1 MCVWRREKKT
11 WHTRNI
17 PSSPQEINLFER
29 AARLKIGKPQTIEL
43 ELIAQILCEGK
54 KTPESQSLFSVLFSY
69 VCYGNISL
77 V

>member
-1 MCVWRREKKT
+1 MFGSGGKTGKKKTKKKT

-43 ELIAQILCEGK
+43 ELIAQIL
-54 KTPESQSLFSVLFSY
+54 
-69 VCYGNISL
+69 
-77 V
+77 

>member
-1 MCVWRREKKT
+1 MCVWKWGERRGKKKKKT

-43 ELIAQILCEGK
+43 ELIAQIL
-54 KTPESQSLFSVLFSY
+54 
-69 VCYGNISL
+69 
-77 V
+77 

>member
-1 MCVWRREKKT
+1 MHIHSCAELRRTFDLFLWGKKDGICAFGSGEKT

-43 ELIAQILCEGK
+43 ELIAQIL
-54 KTPESQSLFSVLFSY
+54 
-69 VCYGNISL
+69 
-77 V
+77 